1 MKFTDIF
8 IRRPVLATVVS
19 LLILLL
25 GLKSF
30 FNLDLRQY
38 PKIETAVITVTTVY
52 PGASAQLMQGF
63 VTQPLQTAISSAD
76 GIDYITSSSS
86 QSISTITAKLRMNFD
101 SSVAFTDIMAK
112 VNSVSNQLPK
122 GAQSPTIV
130 KGTGR
135 SIGLLITNYSS
146 DKLNT
151 SQIYDYIL
159 RVVQPKLQSVPGV
172 SSADVFGSNPFAM
185 RVWLK
190 PGKMAALK
198 VTADD
203 INAAL
208 IANSYLSAA
217 GQLKG
222 LYTITNL
229 NAHTDLH
236 TVDEFKNLV
245 VRQNQGKLV
254 RMRDVAD
261 VELGSESYS
270 SSVSYNG
277 HKGVFVSI
285 NALPNANPL
294 TVIKDIRAALP
305 EIERAL
311 PPSLS
316 QSLVYDSTKFISSSI
331 NDVIKTL
338 LEAAVIVILVIFLF
352 LGSLR
357 SVLIPM
363 VTIPLSLIGVCFV
376 MYTLGYSV
384 NLMTLLAMVL
394 AIGLV
399 VDDAI
404 VVLENIHRHIEEG
417 MSPLEASLVGAR
429 EIAVPV
435 ITMTITLAA
444 VYAPIGLMGGLTGAL
459 FKEFAFTLAASVFV
473 SGIVALTLS
482 PMMCSKIL
490 VPTEKAEQ
498 NFAHKIDA
506 IFSKWQQRYQDLLL
520 KVLKQKKVVSVFGSV
535 VFLSVF
541 FLFALTP
548 NELAPQEDQGFLFS
562 VTMAPPYANVNYLQK
577 YTDEINNVFSKYP
590 EHEGH
595 FIINGTG
602 TEHDG
607 FAGMIFKPW
616 SERSR
621 KAKDVQPLLQADLD
635 QISGIKAFIFP
646 LPDLPTGSD
655 GMPVQFVLRTTAD
668 YQTLYRVANELQE
681 RAKKSGL
688 FIVVLNDLAFETP
701 QLEMDIDKA
710 KAAQMNISMEQIGN
724 TLSTLLGGN
733 YINRFSIEGR
743 SYKIITQ
750 LPDKARYNPSD
761 LEKVYIRT
769 GNGTLVPL
777 ANFVTFK
784 TTSQPGTLNQFQ
796 QLNSAKLQAVMMP
809 NQTPGTGLAF
819 LEKTAKEILPKNV
832 SYDYAGDSRALKQE
846 GNSLLYTF
854 GFALIAIFLVL
865 AAQFESFRDPLVIM
879 VSVPM
884 AICGAL
890 IPLNLGFATINIYTQ
905 IGLVT
910 LIGLIT
916 KHGILM
922 VEFANKQQEE
932 EGLDKFNAIAKA
944 AVVRLRP
951 ILMTTAAMVVG
962 VIPLVIAS
970 GAGAA
975 SRHDIGLVIAMGLSI
990 GTLFTLFVVPT
1001 MYTIISKEK
1010 KHKDVN
1016 HG

>member
-8 IRRPVLATVVS
+8 IKRPVLATVVS

-76 GIDYITSSSS
+76 GIDYLTSTSS
-86 QSISTITAKLRMNFD
+86 QGISTITAKLRMNFD
-101 SSVAFTDIMAK
+101 SSIAFTDIMAK
-112 VNSVSNQLPK
+112 VNSVSNQLPQ
-122 GAQSPTIV
+122 GAQSPVIV

-135 SIGLLITNYSS
+135 SIGLLIANYSS
-146 DKLNT
+146 EKMNT

-185 RVWLK
+185 RIWLK
-190 PGKMAALK
+190 PDKMAALK

-208 IANSYLSAA
+208 ISNSYLSAA

-222 LYTITNL
+222 LYTIINL

-236 TVDEFKNLV
+236 TVDEFKQLV
-245 VRQNQGKLV
+245 VRQNKGKLI
-254 RMRDVAD
+254 RMRDVAE

-270 SSVSYNG
+270 SSVTYNG
-277 HKGVFVSI
+277 QKGVFVSI

-294 TVIKDIRAALP
+294 TVIKDIRIALP
-305 EIERAL
+305 EIEKAL
-311 PPSLS
+311 PPSLK
-316 QSLVYDSTKFISSSI
+316 QALVYDSTKFISSSI

-338 LEAAVIVILVIFLF
+338 LEAAVIVIMVIFLF

-363 VTIPLSLIGVCFV
+363 VTIPLSLVGVCFI
-376 MYTLGYSV
+376 MFALGYSI

-404 VVLENIHRHIEEG
+404 VVLENIHRHIEQG
-417 MSPLEASLVGAR
+417 KSPLDAALIGAR

-435 ITMTITLAA
+435 ITMTVTLAA

-490 VPTEKAEQ
+490 VHTPKDEK
-498 NFAHKIDA
+498 NFANWIDVQ
-506 IFSKWQQRYQDLLL
+506 FSKVQQKYELYLG
-520 KVLKQKKVVSVFGSV
+520 KVLNQKKVVVVFGSV
-535 VFLSVF
+535 IFISVF
-541 FLFALTP
+541 FLFILTP
-548 NELAPQEDQGFLFS
+548 KELAPQEDQGFLFS
-562 VTMAPPYANVNYLQK
+562 VTNAPPYANVHYLEKFTNQ
-577 YTDEINNVFSKYP
+577 INSVFSKYP
-590 EHEGH
+590 EHDGH
-595 FIINGTG
+595 FIINGAG
-602 TEHDG
+602 NENSG
-607 FAGMIFKPW
+607 FAGIIFKPW
-616 SERSR
+616 DER
-621 KAKDVQPLLQADLD
+621 KKTPKEIQPLLQEDLN
-635 QISGIKAFIFP
+635 QIAGIKAFIFP
-646 LPDLPTGSD
+646 MPDLPTGSD
-655 GMPVQFVLRTTAD
+655 GMPVQFVLRSTVD
-668 YQTLYRVANELQE
+668 YKTLYKYANELQE

-688 FIVVLNDLAFETP
+688 FIVTLSDLAFETP
-701 QLEMDIDKA
+701 QLEISIDKS
-710 KAAQMNISMEQIGN
+710 KAAQMNISMQQIGN
-724 TLSTLLGGN
+724 TLSTMLGGN
-733 YINRFSIEGR
+733 YINRFSIDGR
-743 SYKIITQ
+743 SYKVITE

-769 GNGTLVPL
+769 SAGTLVPL
-777 ANFVTFK
+777 SNFVSFQM
-784 TTSQPGTLNQFQ
+784 TSQPGSLNQFQ
-796 QLNSAKLQAVMMP
+796 QLNSAKIQAVMMP
-809 NQTPGTGLAF
+809 NQTAATGLDF
-819 LEKTAKEILPKNV
+819 LEKTAKEILPKNI
-832 SYDYAGDSRALKQE
+832 SYDFAGDSRALKQE
-846 GNSLLYTF
+846 GNTLVYTF

-879 VSVPM
+879 ISVPM

-922 VEFANKQQEE
+922 VEFANKLREE
-932 EGLDKFNAIAKA
+932 QGVDKLAAIEKA
-944 AVVRLRP
+944 ASVRLRP

-962 VIPLVIAS
+962 VVPLVIAS

-975 SRHDIGLVIAMGLSI
+975 SRHDIGLVIAMGLTI
-990 GTLFTLFVVPT
+990 GTLFTLFVIPT
-1001 MYTIISKEK
+1001 MYTIISGERKI
-1010 KHKDVN
+1010 N
-1016 HG
+1016 STTP